1 MTTVHSRRTKTHQ
14 LSTKGDR
21 HHKTIG
27 GIFTMKKLF
36 LSFVILIAIA
46 ALAACGGSSDETSS
60 SEESATTKKEVK
72 IGATSGPY
80 SDMVSNAIKPLLEK
94 KNYVVEVVEFSD
106 YVQPNLALSKGDL
119 DANLFQHKI
128 YMENFAKENKIELSD
143 VISVP
148 TAPMGIYSKTFTSI
162 DEIADGAAIAIP
174 NDPTNAAR
182 AFLILEDL
190 GLITLNADANP
201 LTVSEKDV
209 EKNVKNLVFQ
219 PIEAAQLPRA
229 VDGVDLAA
237 VPGNFALAAKM
248 DLLDALQL
256 ENMPDQY
263 RNRVVVDTKNIDSQF
278 AKDLKEVV
286 ESEEFEAIIDEDFQ
300 GFGKPEWMVNR

>member
-1 MTTVHSRRTKTHQ
+1 MR
-14 LSTKGDR
+14 
-21 HHKTIG
+21 
-27 GIFTMKKLF
+27 KLF
-36 LSFVILIAIA
+36 LSLVVLIGIA
-46 ALAACGGSSDETSS
+46 VLAACGGGTEEATS
-60 SEESATTKKEVK
+60 SEENATEKKEVK

-94 KNYVVEVVEFSD
+94 KGYEVEVVEFSD
-106 YVQPNLALSKGDL
+106 YVQPNLALSKGDI

-162 DEIADGAAIAIP
+162 DEITDGAAIAIP

-190 GLITLNADANP
+190 GLIALNADADP

-229 VDGVDLAA
+229 VDSVDLAA

-256 ENMPDQY
+256 ENMLDQY

-286 ESEEFEAIIDEDFQ
+286 ESEEFEAIIDEDFK

>member
-1 MTTVHSRRTKTHQ
+1 VTDTI
-14 LSTKGDR
+14 
-21 HHKTIG
+21 KTIG

-36 LSFVILIAIA
+36 LSIVLLIAVA
-46 ALAACGGSSDETSS
+46 ALAACGGSSEEAAS
-60 SEESATTKKEVK
+60 SEENATENKEVK

-80 SDMVSNAIKPLLEK
+80 SDMVSKAIKPQLEEK
-94 KNYVVEVVEFSD
+94 GYEVEVVEFSD
-106 YVQPNLALSKGDL
+106 YVQPNLALSKGDI

-128 YMENFAKENKIELSD
+128 YMENFAKENNIELSE

-148 TAPMGIYSKTFTSI
+148 TAPMGIYSKTFKSI

-182 AFLILEDL
+182 AFLILQDL
-190 GLITLNADANP
+190 DLITLNADADP

-229 VDGVDLAA
+229 VDSVDLAA

-263 RNRVVVDTKNIDSQF
+263 RNRVVVATKNVDSQF

-286 ESEEFEAIIDEDFQ
+286 ESKEFEAIIDEDFQ
-300 GFGKPEWMVNR
+300 GFGKPEWMENR

>member
-1 MTTVHSRRTKTHQ
+1 MR
-14 LSTKGDR
+14 
-21 HHKTIG
+21 
-27 GIFTMKKLF
+27 KLF
-36 LSFVILIAIA
+36 LSFVLLIAIA
-46 ALAACGGSSDETSS
+46 ALAACGGSSEEASS

-80 SDMVSNAIKPLLEK
+80 SDMVSNAIKPLLEEK
-94 KNYVVEVVEFSD
+94 GYEVEVVEFSD
-106 YVQPNLALSKGDL
+106 YVQPNLALSKGDI

-128 YMENFAKENKIELSD
+128 YMENFAKENKIELTD

-148 TAPMGIYSKTFTSI
+148 TAPMGIYSNTFTSI
-162 DEIADGAAIAIP
+162 DEIAEGADIAIP

-190 GLITLNADANP
+190 GLISLNADADP

-229 VDGVDLAA
+229 VDSVDLAA

-286 ESEEFEAIIDEDFQ
+286 ESEEFETIIDEDFQ